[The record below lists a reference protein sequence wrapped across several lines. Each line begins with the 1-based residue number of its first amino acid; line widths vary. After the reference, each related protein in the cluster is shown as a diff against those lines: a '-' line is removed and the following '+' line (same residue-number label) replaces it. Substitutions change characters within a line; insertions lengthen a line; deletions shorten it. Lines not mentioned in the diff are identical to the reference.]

1 MLFGNHLMDS
11 TAFVSL
17 EDIAEALP
25 PYTETVIEV
34 HATTH

>member
-1 MLFGNHLMDS
+1 MLFGNHLM
-11 TAFVSL
+11 TQRFVSL

-34 HATTH
+34 HANTH